1 MNRPRRVDLRI
12 GELVLE
18 GVAPSDRA
26 RLIATLEREL
36 AAGLSDGRYPTSS
49 RDAIVGERPATA
61 NPSELGR
68 GIAHTITGGTK
79 R

>member
-1 MNRPRRVDLRI
+1 MTRRRIDLRI

-36 AAGLSDGRYPTSS
+36 AAGLADGRHPTRS
-49 RDAIVGERPATA
+49 RDAIVGERPVTA

-68 GIAHTITGGTK
+68 GIARTIVGGGK